1 MIAKGDGSISS
12 FSSRKPRRPSIP
24 DDDLNAQAASYAT
37 AEEERMRLSRAS
49 EAQEEAARAMRRAQL
64 TRLPALCQAV
74 RDASDALLPVLDT
87 LEGEVGEH
95 EEALSTAL
103 LHCELLADKL
113 RSQVG
118 ERSQGGATAV
128 ASRAA
133 ASPPAKTVARGGGG
147 GGGVGGGGAQGVVPR
162 AGDDPGGR
170 RRRRRRRRPLP
181 PAAAT
186 SSEVERKADFKQRR
200 KKANTTDSM
209 YTVGDSSLTRPN
221 ADEIIFSVSCY
232 LHDRVVSGEAHL
244 QGLRNAGAPL
254 PPLFHDEK
262 RGDGEATLDDVP
274 SEEEIFGFLQPIYE
288 QADFSAECFVVI
300 LVYLERLFVTGH
312 VPPLVSNWQAI
323 VFTALVLGAKVWDD
337 TGSSNADFS
346 AVTNELF
353 SLKALNKMEA
363 QYLSLIQYNVT
374 VNSSLYASC
383 YFELRALCEKEEQGF
398 PIKPLG
404 VLEAKRLEERSGAM
418 FKKERNH
425 RAKSTDAL
433 ALAARGPEPLR

>member
-118 ERSQGGATAV
+118 ERSQVGATAV

-133 ASPPAKTVARGGGG
+133 ASPPAKTVARGGGAAAAASVAAG
-147 GGGVGGGGAQGVVPR
+147 RKVSFLGPGTIPEDGAAVGGGAAR
-162 AGDDPGGR
+162 
-170 RRRRRRRRPLP
+170 L

-186 SSEVERKADFKQRR
+186 SEGERKADFKQRR